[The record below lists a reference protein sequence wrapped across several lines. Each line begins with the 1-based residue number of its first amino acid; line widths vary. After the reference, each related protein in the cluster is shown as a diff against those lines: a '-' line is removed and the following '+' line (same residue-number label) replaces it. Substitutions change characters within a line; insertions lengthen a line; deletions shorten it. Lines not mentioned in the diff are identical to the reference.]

1 MKNLNNIKIKLA
13 QHYGSQTFFKGFVKE
28 SVYTEGVK
36 ELLET
41 AQCYWLYDIIQ
52 TEIFAL
58 LKNKNLDTYYFTITS
73 KDSEAKL
80 ILKDYKSEII
90 YEKGIPFTDFPEGSL
105 DLVLGFDGHYL
116 ITCLPSEN

>member
-1 MKNLNNIKIKLA
+1 MNLNNIKIKLA

-28 SVYTEGVK
+28 SVYTEGIK

-52 TEIFAL
+52 TEMFAL
-58 LKNKNLDTYYFTITS
+58 LKNKNPDTYYFTIIS

-105 DLVLGFDGHYL
+105 DLVIGFDGQYL
-116 ITCLPSEN
+116 TTCLPSEN